1 MRLIL
6 FRHGPAEAR
15 EGYRGH
21 PDADRP
27 LSPEGARRTRRALQ
41 GLGQLV
47 PELSTIGTS
56 PYRRAVE
63 TAEIASARFGI
74 QHETTEALRPGAGPR
89 ELSDWLAVFPLDSTI
104 MAVGHEPDLGEL
116 ASWFLS
122 GRSSS
127 FAPVKKAGAIALDF
141 SSRSGPSTA
150 SLAFAISGGQLRC
163 MGTK

>member
-15 EGYRGH
+15 EGYRGR
-21 PDADRP
+21 DADRP
-27 LSPEGARRTRRALQ
+27 LSEEGARRTRRALR
-41 GLGQLV
+41 GLSRWV
-47 PELSTIGTS
+47 PELRTIRSS
-56 PYRRAVE
+56 PYRRAAE

-74 QHETTEALRPGAGPR
+74 SYETTEALRPGADPA
-89 ELSDWLAVFPLDSTI
+89 ELSDWLAVRPMDSII

-127 FAPVKKAGAIALDF
+127 FAPVKKAGAVALDF
-141 SSRSGPSTA
+141 STRCGPSTA
-150 SLAFAISGGQLRC
+150 SLAFAISGGQLRRLA
-163 MGTK
+163 GR